1 MLNTPPDTQTDARL
15 IGRAAQSVRRSRRL
29 TARQTATAMDLSLRT
44 YEYFEAGAGRVN
56 LDHIH
61 RFAAVVDADPY
72 ALMVSP
78 AFGSTELA
86 RRTADTKLMLIFL
99 QALGEFERQAG
110 ERMLTLDPRDLIR
123 AFTATFVHLE
133 ADLHHRL
140 DATAGLRLARKDP
153 PTPRS
158 DAPPR

>member
-123 AFTATFVHLE
+123 AFTATFVDLE

-158 DAPPR
+158 DAPRG